1 MPLRQSLIRGGKQC
15 SSTVGVPC
23 SFNNSCQQV
32 VINENWITI
41 PEYGTGNPVGRKCA
55 YFLNRL

>member
-41 PEYGTGNPVGRKCA
+41 PEYGTGNPVKLHHG
-55 YFLNRL
+55 